1 MKVLLFSFLIFS
13 AHASDTFEQRLGQ
26 FLNKKY
32 SSFISKAS
40 SKLNVSR
47 DNLGEK
53 VKHQLNKDSLSF
65 SGEIETDYGLCKLE
79 GTLSFIDQNTS
90 VKCITKDLKAKII
103 FI

>member
-40 SKLNVSR
+40 NKLNVSS
-47 DNLGEK
+47 DILGSKIE
-53 VKHQLNKDSLSF
+53 HQLNKDNIFF

-79 GTLSFIDQNTS
+79 GTLSFIDQNSS

>member
-13 AHASDTFEQRLGQ
+13 AYASDTFELRLGQ

-32 SSFISKAS
+32 SSFITKAS
-40 SKLNVSR
+40 DKLNVSR
-47 DNLGEK
+47 DNLEAK
-53 VKHQLNKDSLSF
+53 IEHRLNKDSLSF
-65 SGEIETDYGLCKLE
+65 SGEIETDYGLCKIE
-79 GTLSFIDQNTS
+79 GTLSFTDQNTL

>member
-1 MKVLLFSFLIFS
+1 MKILLLYFLIFS
-13 AHASDTFEQRLGQ
+13 ANASDTFEQRLGQ

-40 SKLNVSR
+40 VKLNVSQ
-47 DNLGEK
+47 DILK
-53 VKHQLNKDSLSF
+53 AKLVHQLNKNSLSF
-65 SGEIETDYGLCKLE
+65 LGEIVTEYGLCKLE